1 MKTKITNE
9 YFETKAIHSGEH
21 PDKEYGSVITPI
33 YQTSI
38 FAFENADIGA
48 ARFSGEDPGYKYTRL
63 GNPTVRALEDK
74 IADLEGAYAGLATS
88 TGMSAV
94 TTVYLAYL
102 EAGAHILGTD
112 CLYGPSRLV
121 IEKYLSRFGVKYDFV
136 DTSEIKNII
145 KHIKPNTKM
154 IYLET
159 PANPTMK
166 ITDIKKC
173 AHLAHERGATL
184 VVDNTAMSPYY
195 QKPLE
200 LGADIVVHSMT
211 KLLNGHTDVVAGM
224 ILSKNKEIHEKI
236 KGVLYYFGG
245 TIDPHQAW
253 LVLRGVKT
261 LHLRAERAQENAI
274 KLAAFLTKHPK
285 IKWVK
290 YPGLKSHPQ
299 YALAKKQM
307 TGFGSLLCFEL
318 KGGLDAGKKL
328 LNNVNICALAVSLGG
343 IETLIQHPA
352 SMTHAAVPKKEREA
366 AGITDGLIRLSVGC
380 ENYADLENDLK
391 QALGRII

>member
-1 MKTKITNE
+1 MKTEITNIHS
-9 YFETKAIHSGEH
+9 ETKAIHSGER

-48 ARFSGEDPGYKYTRL
+48 ARFSGQDPGYKYTRL

-74 IADLEGAYAGLATS
+74 IADMEGAYAGLATS

-121 IEKYLSRFGVKYDFV
+121 IEKYLSRFGVEYDFV
-136 DTSEIKNII
+136 DTSNIKNII

-173 AHLAHERGATL
+173 ARLAHKRGVML

-285 IKWVK
+285 VKWVK

-299 YALAKKQM
+299 HALAKKQM
-307 TGFGSLLCFEL
+307 TGSGSLLCFEL
-318 KGGLDAGKKL
+318 KDGLDAGKKF
-328 LNNVNICALAVSLGG
+328 LNGVKICALAVSLGG

-352 SMTHAAVPKKEREA
+352 SMTHAAVPKKERES

-380 ENYADLENDLK
+380 ENYKDLENDLA
-391 QALGRII
+391 QALKKT